1 MDLTHIIDGVICKT
15 VSDNMLWEKLDA
27 TKLSPAVMKK
37 IVKTVIDVC
46 SKCQYTPNMVSTQK
60 VASRVERIRGYRCKL
75 HELKRVPL
83 VEQRSREWYEMRNG
97 MITASDFGD
106 ALAIDKFGKKTDP
119 NKIYEKKCGYE
130 PLPEYDMASV
140 FLKWGVM
147 FEPVATKLYEERNG
161 IRVHEFGLVQNP
173 RYSFLG
179 ASPDGISDMGVML
192 EIKCPYKRVITEDS
206 ILKQY
211 YYQIQGQLDACDLN
225 ECDFLEVRFDKYE
238 NLEQFWEDYET
249 EFDCFTSDYL
259 EKGII
264 IEKTDGEYM
273 YSPYNASRDDVLSWY
288 QKNNNSVFSST
299 FWYLHSFSI
308 KRVYKDPSFV
318 HTMNTQ
324 LEDVWNNIVK
334 YRNDESLY
342 IKEIKTKKPSRTTR
356 TISTNQNT
364 NQNTNQISKP
374 SSQKRSASAISK
386 NVGSM
391 FIVDPNED

>member
-15 VSDNMLWEKLDA
+15 VADNVTWDKFDA
-27 TKLSPAVMKK
+27 TKLSPVIMKK
-37 IVKTVIDVC
+37 LVKTVIDVC
-46 SKCQYTPNMVSTQK
+46 SKCQCTPNMVSVQK
-60 VASRVERIRGYRCKL
+60 VMNRIEQIRVYRSKL
-75 HELKRVPL
+75 NALKRVPL
-83 VEQRSREWYEMRNG
+83 VEQRSPEWYEMRKG

-130 PLPEYDMASV
+130 PPPEYDMASV

-192 EIKCPYKRVITEDS
+192 EIKCPFKRVITEDS

-238 NLEQFWEDYET
+238 NLDQFWDDYET
-249 EFDCFTSDYL
+249 ELECFTNDYH

-264 IEKTDGEYM
+264 IEKSDGGYL

-288 QKNNNSVFSST
+288 HQHINNVLSST

-308 KRVYKDPSFV
+308 KRVHKDPSFV

-334 YRNDESLY
+334 YRNDESVY
-342 IKEIKTKKPSRTTR
+342 IKEVKTKKPSRTVR
-356 TISTNQNT
+356 TTTTSQSTSST
-364 NQNTNQISKP
+364 SKP
-374 SSQKRSASAISK
+374 ISQKRSASAISK

-391 FIVDPNED
+391 FLVDPNED